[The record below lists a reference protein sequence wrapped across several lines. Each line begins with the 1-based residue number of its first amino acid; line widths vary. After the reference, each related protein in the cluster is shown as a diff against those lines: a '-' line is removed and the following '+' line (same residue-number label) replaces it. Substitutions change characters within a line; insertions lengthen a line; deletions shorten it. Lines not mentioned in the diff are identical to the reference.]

1 MIELILDQCLEEI
14 HDRRATVAQCL
25 ARYPKYADQ
34 LAPLLRLALAVEGL
48 DEFRASDE
56 FKRSTR
62 SRLKLRPKPRA
73 RRWFEL
79 LVPRRA

>member
-14 HDRRATVAQCL
+14 HSRRATVAQCL
-25 ARYPKYADQ
+25 ARYPKYAEQ
-34 LAPLLRLALAVEGL
+34 LAPLLKLALAVQNM
-48 DEFRASDE
+48 DDFRASDE

-62 SRLKLRPKPRA
+62 TRLKQQPKPRS

>member
-14 HDRRATVAQCL
+14 HGRRATVAQCL
-25 ARYPKYADQ
+25 ARYPRYAEQ
-34 LAPLLRLALAVEGL
+34 LAPLLKLALAVQNM
-48 DEFRASDE
+48 DDFRASDE

-62 SRLKLRPKPRA
+62 MRLKQQPKPRP